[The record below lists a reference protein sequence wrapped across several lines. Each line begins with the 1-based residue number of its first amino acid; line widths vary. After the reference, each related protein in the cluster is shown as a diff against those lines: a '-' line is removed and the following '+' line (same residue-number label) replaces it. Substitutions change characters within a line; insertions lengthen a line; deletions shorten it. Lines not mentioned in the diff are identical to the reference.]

1 MPEKLIFE
9 KSVPGRKGYSLPAL
23 DVPAQDLESLI
34 PPSYLREKEA
44 ELPEVPEVEVVRH
57 FTRLSQ
63 MNFGVDTGF
72 YPLGSCTMKYNPK
85 INEELSRLPGF
96 SRLHP
101 YQPEDTVQGA
111 LELAYKTIE
120 DLCHVAGMDAG
131 TVQPAAGAHGELVG
145 MMIIRAYHESRGDKK
160 RTKVIVPDSA
170 HGTNPATAALC
181 GYKIVEVKSLPNG
194 EVDVEALKK
203 VANEEIAGLMLTNP
217 NTVGIFETQIQEM
230 ASYP

>member
-23 DVPAQDLESLI
+23 DVPAQDLDSLI
-34 PPSYLREKEA
+34 PQNYLREKDA

-85 INEELSRLPGF
+85 INEELSRLAGF
-96 SRLHP
+96 ARLHP
-101 YQPEDTVQGA
+101 YQPEDTVQGG

-120 DLCHVAGMDAG
+120 DLCQVAGMASG
-131 TVQPAAGAHGELVG
+131 TVQPAAGAHGELTG
-145 MMIIRAYHESRGDKK
+145 MMIIRAY
-160 RTKVIVPDSA
+160 TK
-170 HGTNPATAALC
+170 
-181 GYKIVEVKSLPNG
+181 
-194 EVDVEALKK
+194 
-203 VANEEIAGLMLTNP
+203 AGR
-217 NTVGIFETQIQEM
+217 
-230 ASYP
+230 